1 MLKDEILSQ
10 LDNISNIQSDSE
22 LCVLESMI
30 DFYDKQCSI
39 IEANQGVVDI
49 YQESADDGNLLQ
61 SIWNAIKK
69 FIQGIINGFKKIINN
84 FKNKAS
90 TLDAGGKGKGITSVS
105 AIAEE
110 VLAHGKNDPDD
121 IDSWPVPAVN
131 SKYIVTESYNDEL
144 VGDIF
149 TEGFDEELNP
159 VSGEPPQSVAIVVD
173 PKSKIPGTTV
183 ALKKNTVSVA
193 YINNNKTLK
202 ITYYGF
208 GRFSKTKI
216 KSDDPNVDGDLPKQD
231 KEWYSSPKVALHLMT
246 HDDTRN
252 KITELVQL
260 ALRVMKHRKPEDI
273 KELNKSGKISKLVKI
288 FLKPE
293 AHTYEV
299 PVSQLTAVQAW
310 ASKLLTDMEA
320 FTSTDVN
327 IKTMDPE
334 TIKSLNMVVRLLMRI
349 QISLNYISSAFNN
362 MSIIDASFYGQI
374 KSLDKLDEFVDKCI
388 KAGIPPKYIAYNTW
402 LISNVCIRGTGE
414 YKPIFGHAR
423 ATIFPPNQKIVLKI
437 ALSGLGTVSNE
448 TESRFTEIFKKMD
461 RIDLIAPVI
470 KDFKNNA
477 IVAMERV
484 NGNFDLSSDVLKAYT
499 KKANDALTE
508 YQNKTGKKLNIKV
521 GSQHIGNV
529 AYDNKYKVY
538 RSIDYGVHY
547 RETK

>member
-1 MLKDEILSQ
+1 MLKDEVLSQ
-10 LDNISNIQSDSE
+10 FDNISNIQSDSE

-39 IEANQGVVDI
+39 IEGNQGVVDI
-49 YQESADDGNLLQ
+49 YQESADGNLLQ

-84 FKNKAS
+84 FKNRAS
-90 TLDAGGKGKGITSVS
+90 VLDAGGKGKGIASVS

-110 VLAHGKNDPDD
+110 VLGHGKNDPDD

-131 SKYIVTESYNDEL
+131 PKYIVAESYNDEL

-149 TEGFDEELNP
+149 TEGFDEELNT
-159 VSGEPPQSVAIVVD
+159 VSEEPPQNVAIVVD
-173 PKSKIPGTTV
+173 PKSKIPGTTIS
-183 ALKKNTVSVA
+183 LKKNTVSVD

-293 AHTYEV
+293 SHTYEV
-299 PVSQLTAVQAW
+299 PVSQLTAVQSW

>member
-1 MLKDEILSQ
+1 MLKDEVLGQI
-10 LDNISNIQSDSE
+10 DNISNIQSDSE

-39 IEANQGVVDI
+39 IEGNQGVVDI
-49 YQESADDGNLLQ
+49 YQESADGNLLQ

-84 FKNKAS
+84 FKNRAS
-90 TLDAGGKGKGITSVS
+90 ALDAGGKGKGIASVS

-110 VLAHGKNDPDD
+110 VLGHGKNDPDD

-131 SKYIVTESYNDEL
+131 PKYIVAESYNDEL

-149 TEGFDEELNP
+149 TEGFDEELNT
-159 VSGEPPQSVAIVVD
+159 VSEEPPQNVAIVVD
-173 PKSKIPGTTV
+173 PKSKIPGTTI
-183 ALKKNTVSVA
+183 ALKKNTVSVD

-484 NGNFDLSSDVLKAYT
+484 NGNFDLSTDVLKAYT